1 MGRGVKPYRGG
12 GAGGGQVE
20 IPGSRPQIKAERVK
34 VTNKTVGDGLV
45 DTLSGLSDSQIKE
58 FGETL
63 RAAAREADAGD
74 PRAAQAYGLALNKL
88 SGQGVDGL
96 IQWGKI
102 VNATTTP
109 PFRPDPKS
117 EMGEPIPMTKA
128 QFAGYFQNIESPRQ
142 PVKDVTDAQAFQLA
156 EDAPPANNQRILPKN
171 MPLEGVSPGIFDPSL
186 QLADAVGG
194 ELSAQGMPVVERT
207 PMVSP
212 HSWAQILG
220 SSEAAEGTRIRG
232 RAPNSSL
239 EMFPQLAR
247 FDNIRYLAQ
256 QTGLPF
262 QAAPGAPAPQGVVK
276 RAFDMI
282 DEAQDESGNAAV
294 KYDFTRKAAM
304 RRQAEQMVTQ
314 EVMDDP
320 SIPAT
325 DKARVIQ
332 MRTQELL
339 DRMPVGTYPDELGP
353 RLKELLMAGDQPD
366 PNAPAPVYQGSD
378 FDPVVAQ
385 AALDEVGGSEPA
397 FNEGLGYRSGP
408 GQWQQEVPPIDT
420 NLLGGAPSEVV
431 SPLARLIGSGDE
443 NVVPA
448 LRYAVGLP
456 GYGAKNLAEEF
467 AGMNRSRSP
476 LEKAIEE
483 HNAVLMGQAPTPRV
497 VQGLL
502 NRSGD
507 ENIVRMIQQN
517 LGSIYDLDNRTPN
530 WRRGINFP
538 LGGVESAQ
546 LPIPPDVLAGLY
558 ARQLGINDPNVLAQ
572 MVEPMTV
579 SSDVIGSVKPTGR
592 AGSMLRA
599 GGGYVEPLMYKVG
612 VGGRGGVSAQQAA
625 ELKAM
630 LLESIQMNSQRLK
643 DMGRTPPIM
652 FPTKPK
658 NQPPIINMQGA
669 SLMPESSRFD
679 NSRVNPLMRLVG

>member
-1 MGRGVKPYRGG
+1 
-12 GAGGGQVE
+12 
-20 IPGSRPQIKAERVK
+20 
-34 VTNKTVGDGLV
+34 
-45 DTLSGLSDSQIKE
+45 
-58 FGETL
+58 
-63 RAAAREADAGD
+63 
-74 PRAAQAYGLALNKL
+74 
-88 SGQGVDGL
+88 
-96 IQWGKI
+96 
-102 VNATTTP
+102 
-109 PFRPDPKS
+109 
-117 EMGEPIPMTKA
+117 
-128 QFAGYFQNIESPRQ
+128 
-142 PVKDVTDAQAFQLA
+142 
-156 EDAPPANNQRILPKN
+156 
-171 MPLEGVSPGIFDPSL
+171 
-186 QLADAVGG
+186 
-194 ELSAQGMPVVERT
+194 
-207 PMVSP
+207 MVSP
-212 HSWAQILG
+212 HSWAHILG
-220 SSEAAEGTRIRG
+220 GAEAAKRTYFDGTPPDADRV
-232 RAPNSSL
+232 A
-239 EMFPQLAR
+239 FPQLTR

-276 RAFDMI
+276 QAFDMI
-282 DEAQDESGNAAV
+282 DQARDESGNAAV

-304 RRQAEQMVTQ
+304 RAQAEQMVTQ
-314 EVMDDP
+314 EVMNDP

-325 DKARVIQ
+325 EKARAIQ
-332 MRTQELL
+332 IRTQELL

-385 AALDEVGGSEPA
+385 AALDEFADSEPE
-397 FNEGLGYRSGP
+397 FNEGLGFRSGP
-408 GQWQQEVPPIDT
+408 GQWQRERPAIDT
-420 NLLGGAPSEVV
+420 NLLGGSPSEVV
-431 SPLARLIGSGDE
+431 SPLGRLIGSGNE
-443 NVVPA
+443 TAIPA
-448 LRYAVGLP
+448 LPALQYAVGLP
-456 GYGAKNLAEEF
+456 GYGARNLADEM
-467 AGMNRSRSP
+467 AGMNQSRSP
-476 LEKAIEE
+476 LEKALQE

-502 NRSGD
+502 TRSGD
-507 ENIVRMIQQN
+507 ENLVSMIQQN
-517 LGSIYDLDNRTPN
+517 LGAIYDLDNRSPN

-546 LPIPPDVLAGLY
+546 FPIPPDVLAGLY
-558 ARQLGINDPNVLAQ
+558 ARQLGIKDPNVLAQ
-572 MVEPMTV
+572 MVDPMTA

-625 ELKAM
+625 ELKSM

-679 NSRVNPLMRLVG
+679 NYRVNPLMRLVG